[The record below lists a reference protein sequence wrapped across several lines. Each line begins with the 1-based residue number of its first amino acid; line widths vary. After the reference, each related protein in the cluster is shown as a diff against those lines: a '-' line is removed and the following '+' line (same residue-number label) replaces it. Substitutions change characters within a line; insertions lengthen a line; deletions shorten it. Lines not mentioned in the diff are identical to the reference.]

1 MQAPVHAPAT
11 ADMARNIWNERVL
24 EEICTFGGASGAPPF
39 DATAQTNMEN
49 MVQVVVTKDY
59 AYRLMSVKVL
69 PVRVVFGLL
78 GLPTTA
84 STG

>member
-1 MQAPVHAPAT
+1 
-11 ADMARNIWNERVL
+11 MARNIWNERVL